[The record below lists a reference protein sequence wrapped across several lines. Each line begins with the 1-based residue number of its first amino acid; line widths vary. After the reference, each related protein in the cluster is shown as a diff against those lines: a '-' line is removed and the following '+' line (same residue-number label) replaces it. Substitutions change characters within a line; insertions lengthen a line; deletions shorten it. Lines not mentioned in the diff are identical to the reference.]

1 MALNE
6 LASGVLIFNIN
17 LLFVDVEIV
26 AVSKTN

>member
-6 LASGVLIFNIN
+6 LVSGVLIFNIN